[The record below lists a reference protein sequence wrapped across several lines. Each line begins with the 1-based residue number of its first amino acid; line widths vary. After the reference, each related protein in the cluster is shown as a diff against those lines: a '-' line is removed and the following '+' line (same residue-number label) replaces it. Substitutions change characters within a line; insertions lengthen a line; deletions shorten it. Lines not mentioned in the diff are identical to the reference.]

1 VGLTELELQ
10 LLALRDDVAWPPT
23 PDLATA
29 VQARVA
35 REPREPLR
43 RGWRPRLPGRLVPA
57 LLALLV
63 VLVAFGAL
71 LAASPGVRATLRD
84 WLGIGSVRIARV
96 QTLPD
101 ISPARQLQLGRR
113 ATVARANAH
122 LGSPIATVR
131 ALGRPAAIYIDDG
144 PPPRV
149 SEVYAARPGLP
160 PGVAGVGALLDQI
173 QGDSTAFIEKFVAGG
188 VPITPVRVSGERGYF
203 IGSPH
208 AVTLPD
214 ALRPRIAGNT
224 VVWLHNAVTY
234 RLETKLGR
242 AAAVR
247 LAETVG

>member
-1 VGLTELELQ
+1 VTELELQ

-35 REPREPLR
+35 REAQERVR
-43 RGWRPRLPGRLVPA
+43 RGRPAWLPGRLVPA
-57 LLALLV
+57 LVA
-63 VLVAFGAL
+63 VLVALIAFGAL
-71 LAASPGVRATLRD
+71 LAASPSVRATLRD

-96 QTLPD
+96 QRLPD
-101 ISPARQLQLGRR
+101 LSPARQLELGRR
-113 ATVARANAH
+113 ATVAQANAH

-131 ALGRPAAIYIDDG
+131 ALGRPNAIYVSDG
-144 PPPRV
+144 LPARV
-149 SEVYAARPGLP
+149 SLVYAARPGLP
-160 PGVAGVGALLDQI
+160 AARAGVGALLDQL
-173 QGDSTAFIEKFVAGG
+173 QGDATPFIEKFVAGG
-188 VPITPVRVSGERGYF
+188 VPITPVRVNGERGYF

-208 AVTLPD
+208 AVSLPSE
-214 ALRPRIAGNT
+214 LRPRMAGNT
-224 VVWLHNAVTY
+224 VVWLHDAVTY